1 MSVYHLYSDGNYFP
15 RAKKSGFGGYIE
27 SPTGE
32 IVVEYTEQIKD
43 VNNAYSFEILGIL
56 RGLQL
61 AKDHGI
67 TNIVSHCDDKN
78 TASKLIEIFETK
90 ESTVDDTPKP
100 ELYQQVVDISKD
112 FKKIKFEYIP
122 RHLNKYADNL
132 SRKYAVLM
140 EENYLRQFSQD
151 LDKSERFFEN
161 EKNPEKR
168 FFFSHPKMIRVPHKN
183 NPFLIAQYRNKK
195 VRKVSKEENK
205 TEYNYIYT
213 EFFKKDNE
221 MILRNYVYKKDESL
235 NKVIENKYSEN
246 LSFFE
251 AYTSNIKEMLA
262 FAKENKIE
270 NIWFNS
276 NHRPMNN
283 IFEQKEKCV
292 KNQFDDLLI
301 IYKQMNDFKKV
312 YFNNFPFDHKFSPE
326 IQKIENSKKH
336 LNEEIHTLDDLMEQ
350 LSQSKLVKDKKKCFG
365 EIIRHQL
372 RKYKNSLERELD
384 EIEIRDLI
392 KSTDE
397 AIKNYQS
404 KSKLGM

>member
-161 EKNPEKR
+161 E
-168 FFFSHPKMIRVPHKN
+168 SI
-183 NPFLIAQYRNKK
+183 
-195 VRKVSKEENK
+195 
-205 TEYNYIYT
+205 
-213 EFFKKDNE
+213 
-221 MILRNYVYKKDESL
+221 
-235 NKVIENKYSEN
+235 KYWN
-246 LSFFE
+246 L
-251 AYTSNIKEMLA
+251 
-262 FAKENKIE
+262 
-270 NIWFNS
+270 
-276 NHRPMNN
+276 
-283 IFEQKEKCV
+283 
-292 KNQFDDLLI
+292 
-301 IYKQMNDFKKV
+301 
-312 YFNNFPFDHKFSPE
+312 
-326 IQKIENSKKH
+326 
-336 LNEEIHTLDDLMEQ
+336 
-350 LSQSKLVKDKKKCFG
+350 
-365 EIIRHQL
+365 
-372 RKYKNSLERELD
+372 
-384 EIEIRDLI
+384 
-392 KSTDE
+392 
-397 AIKNYQS
+397 
-404 KSKLGM
+404 